1 MTKRN
6 TYMAEEEEYK
16 RPSPEALLEVAQKEE
31 AQEKR
36 GKLTI
41 YFGSAPGVGKT
52 YAMLSDA
59 RLRKQEGVDVVVGY
73 VETHGRPET
82 DALLEGFEILPPLVI
97 KYMGIPLKE
106 VHLGRVLMRKPKL
119 VLVDELAHTDAPGL
133 RNAKRYQD
141 VEEILNAGINVYT
154 TMNVQHVE
162 SLNDIIY
169 QITDIR
175 VRETVPDTLIEAA
188 DEIKLV
194 DLPPEEL
201 LKRLHEG
208 KVYVKDMA
216 DSAVQ
221 KFFRPGNLLALRQL
235 ALRAVAGSVDDKM
248 RSYMRAHA
256 IAGPW
261 SATDRVLVGV
271 FASPYAEKLIRAAF
285 RLANDIDAE
294 WIAFYVETERH
305 KTLSEK
311 EKEWLNKAMDLAKQL
326 GARLVWMKG
335 SDVAEEMANY
345 AQNSNVTKIV
355 IGKPRRFRLFQS
367 IPRKLLTRTPSID
380 IYLMD
385 ARVDPRLLPRK
396 RITFASPVNY
406 ALGIFAVGVMSL
418 IAFLLRNSLN
428 EINLLFL
435 LLLPVTLSAL
445 YLGRGPSIVAAI
457 ASILIFDYLFVSPR
471 FTFAVGDVQ
480 YFVSFIVYI
489 IVVVVI
495 SNLASK
501 LRSKV
506 EMLKQ
511 SEVKNIGLY
520 GLSRDLVTARNIEQ
534 VLAIMVQHTQQ
545 IFPCEMAVFL
555 PEDDKLTVKA
565 KTTDFEVSPKVLGVA
580 SWVFLNRLSA
590 GRGTSTLPQERAF
603 FLPMMSGEEIIGV
616 VGFDFKGSERTMTS
630 ERRVVLKTIARLG
643 AMAIERIRVR

>member
-1 MTKRN
+1 
-6 TYMAEEEEYK
+6 MAEEEEYK

-31 AQEKR
+31 TQKKR

-52 YAMLSDA
+52 FAMLSDA
-59 RLRKQEGVDVVVGY
+59 RLCKQEGIDVVVGY

-82 DALLEGFEILPPLVI
+82 DALLEGLEVLPPLVV
-97 KYMGIPLKE
+97 KYMEMPLRE
-106 VHLGRVLMRKPKL
+106 VNLGRVLARRPKL
-119 VLVDELAHTDAPGL
+119 VLVDEFAHTDAPGL

-141 VEEILNAGINVYT
+141 IEEMLNAGIDVYT

-162 SLNDIIY
+162 SLNDIVY
-169 QITDIR
+169 QITNIR
-175 VRETVPDTLIEAA
+175 VRETVPDTVIEAA

-216 DSAVQ
+216 NSAVQ

-235 ALRAVAGSVDDKM
+235 ALRAVAGSVDEKM

-261 SATDRVLVGV
+261 SATERVLVGV

-285 RLANDIDAE
+285 RLASDMDAE

-311 EKEWLNKAMDLAKQL
+311 EKEWLNRALDLAKQL

-335 SDVAEEMANY
+335 SDVTEEIASY
-345 AQNSNVTKIV
+345 ALNNNVTKIV

-367 IPRKLLTRTPSID
+367 IPKKLLARTPNID

-385 ARVDPRLLPRK
+385 ARVDPKLMPKK
-396 RITFASPVNY
+396 RITFASPMNY
-406 ALGIFAVGVMSL
+406 ALGILAVGVVSL
-418 IAFLLRNSLN
+418 IAFLLRNTLN

-445 YLGRGPSIVAAI
+445 YLGKGPSIVAAI
-457 ASILIFDYLFVSPR
+457 TSILIFDYLFVAPH
-471 FTFAVGDVQ
+471 FTFAVADVQ

-506 EMLKQ
+506 ELLKQ

-520 GLSRDLVTARNIEQ
+520 GLSRDLVTAHTVEQ
-534 VLAIMVQHTQQ
+534 VLSIMVRHTLQ
-545 IFPCEMAVFL
+545 IFPCEMAIFL
-555 PEDDKLTVKA
+555 LENGKLTVKA
-565 KTTDFEVSPKVLGVA
+565 KTPDFEVTPKVHGIA
-580 SWVFLNRLSA
+580 SWVMINKQSA
-590 GRGTSTLPQERAF
+590 GRSTSTLPQSRAF
-603 FLPMMSGEEIIGV
+603 YLPMMAGEEVIGV
-616 VGFDFKGSERTMTS
+616 VGFDFKGSQEVMTT
-630 ERRVVLKTIARLG
+630 ERRVVLKTVARLG
-643 AMAIERIRVR
+643 AMAIERIRHQ